1 MNNNELPLFSEKPS
15 VYLLKEEHI
24 KLLRATEGLFAHVS
38 PAQLQKTLW
47 EVFIQYLIFFNRKDQ
62 EKNLSHIAEEFYHFN
77 RFLEQADSIRKNRE
91 EK

>member
-1 MNNNELPLFSEKPS
+1 MNNNEQPLSSEKPS
-15 VYLLKEEHI
+15 VYLLKDEHI
-24 KLLRATEGLFAHVS
+24 KLLRATESLFAHVS

-62 EKNLSHIAEEFYHFN
+62 EKNLSHIAEEFYHIN
-77 RFLEQADSIRKNRE
+77 RFLEQAHIIRKNME